1 LPDPLTLGGSVGV
14 RVPGSELARELCRG
28 AGGPVISTSAN
39 PSGGPPPVSVEALDP
54 GLLARIDLVLDG
66 GETPGGLPSTVV
78 EVGPG
83 GVRLVRAGAVPWDAV
98 QEALRSPLP
107 SRDG

>member
-1 LPDPLTLGGSVGV
+1 M
-14 RVPGSELARELCRG
+14 
-28 AGGPVISTSAN
+28 
-39 PSGGPPPVSVEALDP
+39 EALDP

>member
-1 LPDPLTLGGSVGV
+1 
-14 RVPGSELARELCRG
+14 
-28 AGGPVISTSAN
+28 
-39 PSGGPPPVSVEALDP
+39 
-54 GLLARIDLVLDG
+54 VLDG
-66 GETPGGLPSTVV
+66 GWTPGGLPSTVV

-83 GVRLVRAGAVPWDAV
+83 GVRLVRAGAVPWNAV